1 MGEFKRQTIRFDMG
15 RAEDRQA
22 YYLLNSISEQTGK
35 SVSKVII
42 ETLIQTESCKKSCVT
57 EILTGVEK
65 LLKEGYGG
73 NGSEVTTKSPQKEPE
88 IDIDWS
94 FVGA

>member
-42 ETLIQTESCKKSCVT
+42 ETLIQTESCKNS
-57 EILTGVEK
+57 
-65 LLKEGYGG
+65 
-73 NGSEVTTKSPQKEPE
+73 
-88 IDIDWS
+88 
-94 FVGA
+94 